1 MEERE
6 VNLIKEDSEIFLY
19 SLMSLLV
26 GKVYSFP
33 VTSAGFLHK
42 FFEGI
47 ENARFLTAGE
57 PASKQLCKNVYMDN
71 IRGQWSSR
79 QKKSQF
85 PTESRAKDHQSTL
98 VLDANYRHHKQCII
112 YNDVYINKLEKYI

>member
-57 PASKQLCKNVYMDN
+57 PASKQLCKSFYMDN
-71 IRGQWSSR
+71 IRDNGAADKRSLNFQQNLE
-79 QKKSQF
+79 QKTIS
-85 PTESRAKDHQSTL
+85 L
-98 VLDANYRHHKQCII
+98 L
-112 YNDVYINKLEKYI
+112 